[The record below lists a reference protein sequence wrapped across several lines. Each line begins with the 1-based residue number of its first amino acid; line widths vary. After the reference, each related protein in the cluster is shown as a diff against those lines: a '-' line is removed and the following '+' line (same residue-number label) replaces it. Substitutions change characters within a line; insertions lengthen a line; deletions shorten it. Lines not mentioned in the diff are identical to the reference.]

1 MTTAFPKPASSEYP
15 IRRTL
20 RVAVLL
26 AACACFPRSL
36 NADDIPVDL
45 YGDPLPAGA
54 AVRLG
59 SKRFRI
65 PGGRKYGLAFSA
77 NSRTLVVAADGGRL
91 ALLQVPTGKHMYE
104 ISTGKQWVEELR
116 LLPEKQSVIT
126 LGHEFDETVPETFYS
141 LKGWDLITER
151 LVSSVK
157 IAGGAHLQ
165 ITPDRETA
173 FTGNGIGVV
182 QIWRSADG
190 NESKSHRFGMRIDA
204 LALSPD
210 AEFLAVS
217 SSNRLYFWKW
227 RNDDEAPAG
236 IDLGHTVQSLAFSPD
251 GSLLAEGADSGNEI
265 KVRDA
270 RTQAVKMQLFDG
282 DKNPMYVHS
291 LAFSPDGKY
300 LAGTNSIHLRDRQID
315 RRVHVWDV
323 ATGEIRQSFA
333 TGGDSPRFV
342 AFSPNGRWLAA
353 AGDDAVVDA
362 WDMTTNKA
370 LGEEILAHGKEIVS
384 IRLSQNGRT
393 AVTASTDGSVR
404 VWDAESGKQRHLMRH
419 DKWVCVAGLS
429 PDGRLIASSGLD
441 NTVRLWETATGKELY
456 RLPGHGDL
464 GGRHAIAF
472 APDGQSFASWG
483 DRDSYL
489 RQWDVQTGKVINECE
504 VSPVARNEKP
514 PPRRRELGAY
524 ARQAVFSPDA
534 REIVF
539 YYNDKIVIFNVE
551 SGQEMRK
558 LPHPD
563 GHIVSLAVGPGT
575 RLVAI
580 SAWGR
585 GEQIPLANGGI
596 RVSADKGHMVRV
608 REVASDR
615 ELFHVELPDSS
626 AGPLAFSADGRL
638 LAFATRESV
647 GSLHVLDAHTGAV
660 LQEIEDLPLDPTA
673 LSFSGDGKRLAC
685 AYGHGTALIW
695 DLKIP
700 AAE

>member
-1 MTTAFPKPASSEYP
+1 MVTAISTPESIECS

-20 RVAVLL
+20 TLVVLL
-26 AACACFPRSL
+26 SACACFPRSL
-36 NADDIPVDL
+36 IAADDFPVDL

-77 NSRTLVVAADGGRL
+77 NSRTLFVAADGGRL

-116 LLPEKQSVIT
+116 LLPEKQNVIT

-141 LKGWDLITER
+141 LKCWDLITER
-151 LVSSVK
+151 LVSSVR
-157 IAGGAHLQ
+157 IDSGEHLQ

-173 FTGNGIGVV
+173 VTGNGIGVV
-182 QIWRSADG
+182 QIWRLADG
-190 NESKSHRFGMRIDA
+190 NEIKSHRFGMRIDA

-217 SSNRLYFWKW
+217 ASNRLYFWRW
-227 RNDDEAPAG
+227 RNVDEAPVG
-236 IDLGHTVQSLAFSPD
+236 IDLGRTVQSLAFSPD
-251 GSLLAEGADSGNEI
+251 GSLLAEGADRGNEVI
-265 KVRDA
+265 VRDA
-270 RTQAVKMQLFDG
+270 RTRAVKMQLFDG

-300 LAGTNSIHLRDRQID
+300 LAGTNSIHLRDPQID

-323 ATGEIRQSFA
+323 ATGEIRHSFA

-342 AFSPNGRWLAA
+342 TFSPNGRWLAA

-362 WDMTTNKA
+362 WDMTTNKP
-370 LGEEILAHGKEIVS
+370 LGEEILAHGKHIVS
-384 IRLSQNGRT
+384 IRLSQDGRT
-393 AVTASTDGSVR
+393 AVTASPDGSVR
-404 VWDAESGKQRHLMRH
+404 VWDAGSGKQRHLMRH
-419 DKWVCVAGLS
+419 DKGVCVAGLS
-429 PDGRLIASSGLD
+429 ADGRLIASSGLD
-441 NTVRLWETATGKELY
+441 DAVRLWETATGKERY
-456 RLPGHGDL
+456 RLPGHGNL

-483 DRDSYL
+483 DHDSFL
-489 RQWDVQTGKVINECE
+489 RRWDVQTGKLINERE
-504 VSPVARNEKP
+504 VSPVARNEKNDALQ
-514 PPRRRELGAY
+514 RIN
-524 ARQAVFSPDA
+524 RQAVFSPDA

-539 YYNDKIVIFNVE
+539 GDNDKIVIFDVE
-551 SGQEMRK
+551 TGQEMRK

-563 GHIVSLAVGPGT
+563 GYIVSLAVGPGA
-575 RLVAI
+575 RLVAT

-585 GEQIPLANGGI
+585 DEQIPLANGGI
-596 RVSADKGHMVRV
+596 FVSWAKGHMVRV

-626 AGPLAFSADGRL
+626 AGPLAFSADCRL

-685 AYGHGTALIW
+685 AYGHGAALIW